1 MHGGKT
7 SAIGKFQHLIGKT
20 ILVCTEKA
28 FTSYV
33 PIFAEET
40 ESFKKPNVNG
50 RSSGAL
56 YLCRRCHRKTTNVF
70 VISRASVSAI
80 IKKISYVITTFS
92 GPEPIKLPTTG
103 NKVTEL
109 ANK

>member
-7 SAIGKFQHLIGKT
+7 SAIGKFQHLTGKT

-28 FTSYV
+28 FTSYIHV
-33 PIFAEET
+33 FAEET
-40 ESFKKPNVNG
+40 ESFTKPNVSG
-50 RSSGAL
+50 RSNGVL
-56 YLCRRCHRKTTNVF
+56 YLCRRCHRKNF
-70 VISRASVSAI
+70 FGISRASVSAI
-80 IKKISYVITTFS
+80 IKRVSYVITTFS
-92 GPEPIKLPTTG
+92 GPEPIKLPTIG